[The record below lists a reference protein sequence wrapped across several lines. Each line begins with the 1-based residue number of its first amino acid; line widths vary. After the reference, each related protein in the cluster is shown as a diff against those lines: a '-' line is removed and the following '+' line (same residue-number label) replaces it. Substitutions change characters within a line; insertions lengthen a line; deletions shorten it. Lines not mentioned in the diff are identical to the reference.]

1 MSPAVELLRAIST
14 VYAARGEAV
23 EVEAGWLYVN
33 RDWVARVHDG
43 RIQVRGADY
52 LSARSLT
59 PTGKPEQVA
68 AIVALIDARIAVRD
82 AAQAAYEAT
91 ASVALCAHCG
101 LREVATTGAACAC
114 CAATSVA
121 A

>member
-1 MSPAVELLRAIST
+1 VELLRAVLA
-14 VYAARGEAV
+14 VYAAHGCEA
-23 EVEAGWLYVN
+23 EMDSAWMYVN
-33 RDWVARVHDG
+33 RDWVARVRDDG

-52 LSARSLT
+52 LTARNIT
-59 PTGKPEQVA
+59 PTGRPEQVA

-91 ASVALCAHCG
+91 ASAAWCAHCG
-101 LREVATTGAACAC
+101 LREVATAGAACAY
-114 CAATSVA
+114 CAASNIA